1 MLGMA
6 GSYKTARLGRANA
19 GVMRSTSAASRDN
32 PGEWQESAEAVC
44 LAPAE
49 YIDSHH
55 PLVAAQAARLR
66 AAPRTER
73 DTARAIYYFVRD
85 LTYEGGDFEDLE
97 IYRASS
103 VLAAGHGYC
112 VGKASLCAAL
122 ARAVGIPARI
132 GFADVRNHLASPRL
146 LQAMGTDIFA
156 WHGYTGLLLGGRW
169 IKVSP
174 TFDIGVCQ
182 RVGVA
187 ALEFDGEHDA
197 MLQSFDGAS
206 SMRYVREHGVFH
218 DVPARFL
225 AAEMQR
231 LYPFTREHGVSR
243 FIAGGQP

>member
-1 MLGMA
+1 MT
-6 GSYKTARLGRANA
+6 GSYKTARPVQANA
-19 GVMRSTSAASRDN
+19 GAMRSTSAASHDN
-32 PGEWQESAEAVC
+32 PGQWQQSAEAVC

-55 PLVAAQAARLR
+55 PRVVAQAGRLR
-66 AAPRTER
+66 AASGTER
-73 DTARAIYYFVRD
+73 DVARAIYYFVRD

-97 IYRASS
+97 IFRASS

-122 ARAVGIPARI
+122 ARAAGIPARI
-132 GFADVRNHLASPRL
+132 GFADVRNHLASLRL
-146 LQAMGTDIFA
+146 LRAMGTDIFA
-156 WHGYTGLLLGGRW
+156 WHGYTELLVGAIW
-169 IKVSP
+169 VKVSP
-174 TFDIGVCQ
+174 TFDIGTCQ
-182 RVGVA
+182 RAGIA

-197 MLQSFDGAS
+197 LLQSFDGGS

-231 LYPFTREHGVSR
+231 LYPFTRDHGVSR
-243 FIAGGQP
+243 FIAGRQP

>member
-1 MLGMA
+1 VQA
-6 GSYKTARLGRANA
+6 TK
-19 GVMRSTSAASRDN
+19 
-32 PGEWQESAEAVC
+32 ES
-44 LAPAE
+44 LA
-49 YIDSHH
+49 D
-55 PLVAAQAARLR
+55 R
-66 AAPRTER
+66 
-73 DTARAIYYFVRD
+73 
-85 LTYEGGDFEDLE
+85 GFEDLE
-97 IYRASS
+97 IFRASS

-122 ARAVGIPARI
+122 ARAAGIPARI

-146 LQAMGTDIFA
+146 LRAMGTDVFA
-156 WHGYTGLLLGGRW
+156 WHGYTELLLRGRW

-174 TFDIGVCQ
+174 TFDIGTCQ
-182 RVGVA
+182 RAGA
-187 ALEFDGEHDA
+187 DALEFDGEHEA
-197 MLQSFDGAS
+197 LLQSFDGGS